1 MRDPAVAIY
10 LTGVALTSRTFV
22 YTLAVATLAVVPVAA
37 GCTRPA
43 PPPPDQKSDAPGL
56 GEVMVVVGRR
66 FETAGRAAV
75 ANRWELA
82 AFEANELE
90 ELFEGD
96 VPHAQL
102 PKEGPTAQLPGMAK
116 AFLESVP
123 PDLLKAAETKD
134 RAKFAAAFERAAAQ
148 CNACHASAAKAFIQ
162 VPDVPGQP
170 VPVLDPLPAASAGG
184 GANSVR

>member
-1 MRDPAVAIY
+1 VAIY
-10 LTGVALTSRTFV
+10 LTCVALTSRTFV
-22 YTLAVATLAVVPVAA
+22 YTLAVATLAGVPVVA
-37 GCTRPA
+37 GCTRAA
-43 PPPPDQKSDAPGL
+43 PPPPEQRADAPGL

-82 AFEANELE
+82 AFEAGELG
-90 ELFEGD
+90 ELFESD

-102 PKEGPTAQLPGMAK
+102 PKEGPTAQIPGMAK

-123 PDLLKAAETKD
+123 ADLLKAAETKD
-134 RAKFAAAFERAAAQ
+134 RAQFAAAFERAAAQ

-162 VPDVPGQP
+162 VPTVPGQP
-170 VPVLDPLPAASAGG
+170 VPVLDPLPAASTGG
-184 GANSVR
+184 GSNSVK

>member
-1 MRDPAVAIY
+1 LRDPPLAIY

-22 YTLAVATLAVVPVAA
+22 YTLAVALAGLPVAA

-43 PPPPDQKSDAPGL
+43 PPPEQKADAPGL

-82 AFEANELE
+82 AFEAGELE
-90 ELFEGD
+90 ELFEDD

-102 PKEGPTAQLPGMAK
+102 PKEGPTAQLPAMAK

-162 VPDVPGQP
+162 VPTVPGQP

-184 GANSVR
+184 GAGAK